1 MGSTSDGS
9 LRTTNVS
16 VAVVKSTSYD
26 VKRGGA
32 KTFVLATD
40 DSPAA
45 RVAFA
50 LLVTKLATPATNDA
64 IKIFTAV
71 GGERGE
77 DIVAKYAAECAR
89 LGFAKCETR
98 AECHE
103 KRVEAGESVSDAI
116 LKAARAWEADAL
128 LLGTNA
134 FSSKTLG
141 SVSDGCAQEARCT
154 TIVVKDPRV

>member
-1 MGSTSDGS
+1 MHRPSFSVMGSTSDGS

-32 KTFVLATD
+32 KTFMLATD

-71 GGERGE
+71 GG
-77 DIVAKYAAECAR
+77 
-89 LGFAKCETR
+89 
-98 AECHE
+98 
-103 KRVEAGESVSDAI
+103 
-116 LKAARAWEADAL
+116 
-128 LLGTNA
+128 
-134 FSSKTLG
+134 
-141 SVSDGCAQEARCT
+141 
-154 TIVVKDPRV
+154 